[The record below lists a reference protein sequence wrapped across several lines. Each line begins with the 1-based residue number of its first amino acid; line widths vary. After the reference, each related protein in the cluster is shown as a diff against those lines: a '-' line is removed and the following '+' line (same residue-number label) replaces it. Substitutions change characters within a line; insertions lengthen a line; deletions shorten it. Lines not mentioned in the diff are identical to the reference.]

1 MIIDRIW
8 NKKEQKLI
16 ISYIDKLGNRQF
28 YQKYFHHFKTYEY
41 DEDGEF
47 ENWNGRRIKRVFKDT
62 LTYPPNEFDILEFL
76 YEMDPEMNKLFHAQY
91 FPKLYTWDIET
102 EVSDEFPDPEKAEQK
117 ITAISLVG
125 PDMSCIVY
133 GLHNLS
139 IEKQER
145 FKKRYL
151 DWIENNE
158 FAKNYK
164 ETKLKGKTPKV
175 LYQYFATE
183 EELIKHFF
191 TKILPNVPAIAG
203 WNSYNFDW
211 RYMINRV
218 IRLFGKG
225 EMYNLVR
232 RASPTGELT
241 NITYTD
247 QAGLHYKL
255 PSPAHVA
262 NLDYME
268 LVKQYDYVLRP
279 YESYGLDWVGSNPNC
294 VKAHKI
300 KYEGTLQ
307 QLYERDPE
315 WYYFYNAIDSL
326 IVNLIHKRLKSL
338 ESPCAVDSVTL
349 VPLNAAMGQIAL
361 TTANVFKEFYDDG
374 KHVVWDYD
382 AIERRKIPYEG
393 AFCACVPGR
402 YSFTVCDDFA
412 SLYPSQVQTCNLSF
426 ENFLQKYSEPDSLG
440 RRIPIAWTE
449 EELEEKRKDPNYFV
463 TVMGNVY
470 KNDKDYC
477 FKKMQRRTKKNRD
490 FYKYTGQKL
499 ESELIY
505 AITQLI
511 NGKDVNIEFSD
522 DIKDVIKNHF
532 DNVDIYKLNKEEL
545 ESLKVEVSELREEY
559 SLLELAMKTLGNAAY
574 GASASPFFYFFNASL
589 AADITG
595 ECRNLTKTMWNKLEH
610 FFHETIWERKD
621 LWKEFGFE
629 LDESKHDWYRQQPI
643 SVYSDTDSVYTTY
656 GTFFDC
662 WTKESLDKIPTKM
675 DKVKWILNFNK
686 KFIDKQNNQWCDEL
700 YNPRHGKNIH
710 LFELE
715 TISQSQ
721 LGQKK
726 KKYLKAL
733 SFVKGKFYDTPK
745 ISGTGIELIKST
757 TPKLC
762 RVILKDL
769 MESLL
774 LNYDDHYKSEFIL
787 EFNEKL
793 RNYRKQFYNAP
804 IEDISQSVGVGNYK
818 KFVISDEDELK
829 FGNGCPVSVH
839 SIARYNYLAH
849 KNGEDNKK
857 TYSGKIK
864 YYNITIGDSPK
875 TAVHAYFGFPAG
887 ELPEWAPKMD
897 KLVQWKKTVI
907 DPINR
912 FLEVMK
918 LPLANATNTIQ
929 YSLFGDTY

>member
-62 LTYPPNEFDILEFL
+62 LTYTPNEFDILEFL

-183 EELIKHFF
+183 EKLIKHFF

-225 EMYNLVR
+225 EMYNLIR

-241 NITYTD
+241 TITYTD
-247 QAGLHYKL
+247 QSGLHYKL

-279 YESYGLDWVGSNPNC
+279 YESYSLDWVGSNPNC

-595 ECRNLTKTMWNKLEH
+595 DCRNLTKTMWNKLEH

-629 LDESKHDWYRQQPI
+629 LDESKHDWYREQPI
-643 SVYSDTDSVYTTY
+643 SIYSDTDSLTSNSNLYIKR
-656 GTFFDC
+656 GNQILKRTF
-662 WTKESLDKIPTKM
+662 
-675 DKVKWILNFNK
+675 
-686 KFIDKQNNQWCDEL
+686 
-700 YNPRHGKNIH
+700 
-710 LFELE
+710 
-715 TISQSQ
+715 
-721 LGQKK
+721 
-726 KKYLKAL
+726 
-733 SFVKGKFYDTPK
+733 
-745 ISGTGIELIKST
+745 IELWRDAVEEHMPFGLGT
-757 TPKLC
+757 HGQELC
-762 RVILKDL
+762 CSDDYI
-769 MESLL
+769 
-774 LNYDDHYKSEFIL
+774 LNYD
-787 EFNEKL
+787 EKRGL
-793 RNYRKQFYNAP
+793 HWVPIKYIMKHNTKKRKFRINT
-804 IEDISQSVGVGNYK
+804 K
-818 KFVISDEDELK
+818 
-829 FGNGCPVSVH
+829 
-839 SIARYNYLAH
+839 
-849 KNGEDNKK
+849 
-857 TYSGKIK
+857 SGKEIIVTEDHSCIVIRNGKKIAVKASEINKDTDKIVSILIK
-864 YYNITIGDSPK
+864 K
-875 TAVHAYFGFPAG
+875 
-887 ELPEWAPKMD
+887 
-897 KLVQWKKTVI
+897 
-907 DPINR
+907 
-912 FLEVMK
+912 
-918 LPLANATNTIQ
+918 
-929 YSLFGDTY
+929 